1 LISEEKFY
9 AFPVQIFGLIHSG
22 EGLLILNT
30 VILSSKS
37 DPFWWANAVVFPE
50 KGTISTQRG
59 KQKSLVLIVPF
70 SG

>member
-1 LISEEKFY
+1 MQATDRGSISDEEFY

-37 DPFWWANAVVFPE
+37 DLLATD
-50 KGTISTQRG
+50 GRR
-59 KQKSLVLIVPF
+59 
-70 SG
+70 